1 MKYANLEKT
10 AVICDCPKGQEWTVP
25 RDHRLWVEFG
35 IDKAEQEGRIDEP
48 ETLAIDGGDNG
59 GSSAVN

>member
-1 MKYANLEKT
+1 MKYANQEKS
-10 AVICDCPKGQEWTVP
+10 AVITTDKNGNIWTVP
-25 RDHRLWVEFG
+25 RGHRFWVEFG

-59 GSSAVN
+59 SGSAVN